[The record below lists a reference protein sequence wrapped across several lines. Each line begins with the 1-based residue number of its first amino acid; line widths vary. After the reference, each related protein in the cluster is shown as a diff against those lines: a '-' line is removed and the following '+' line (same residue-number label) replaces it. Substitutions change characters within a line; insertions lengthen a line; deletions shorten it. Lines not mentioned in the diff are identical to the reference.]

1 MPTAMRILAV
11 ALLCLAAGVRAEDP
25 GAPASPEPGASEARP
40 GAPASPEPAASA
52 PLAPVAGEQPA
63 GSPPAGASP
72 APAGQDA
79 TEEPVAKA
87 PADAATGEAATPSEP
102 PTDATA
108 GDAPAESAEAP
119 PGSEEMQLDTGEP
132 DDTGEEAPPKAA
144 PKPRPKPKPAPPKP
158 KPKPAPKPAPA
169 PEPPKSP
176 FEYRMIEDFEKCR
189 AGETPGLLHR
199 AGLDPKPQFSV
210 KVVDSGFES
219 ARSLMLSQVPVL
231 ADSTAWSLVLPKPV
245 NLERWRGLSVR
256 VKAAQPVAE
265 FRIAVAG
272 GAGYVFRT
280 AAVGPEWTEIR
291 LDFAE
296 DEGRGRFDPAKVREI
311 LLTAAHDLGQPVDF
325 QADSIAAWKERVP
338 SSAVRFGLNVP
349 PWSGPL
355 DLRAEVETVNCA
367 GRLSAQDG
375 YVLAFWSGPLP
386 YLEWKSMATW
396 RDLPRGLPGAVSLV
410 AMMKA
415 SSDQSPVVLKIVL
428 GTEGGER
435 YFAVREAPVEYS
447 PVEIPMADFVPEG
460 PGDGKLAADK
470 VNEWSLEIMPSVE
483 RQYRGTIYLKEFWA
497 RGKDKPVLARKPAV
511 VTPPRSKPQPPV
523 VQKPAR
529 PKPKPKPAPTAP
541 ASEPAQE
548 EGSPTDMQLDQ

>member
-1 MPTAMRILAV
+1 
-11 ALLCLAAGVRAEDP
+11 
-25 GAPASPEPGASEARP
+25 
-40 GAPASPEPAASA
+40 
-52 PLAPVAGEQPA
+52 
-63 GSPPAGASP
+63 
-72 APAGQDA
+72 
-79 TEEPVAKA
+79 
-87 PADAATGEAATPSEP
+87 
-102 PTDATA
+102 
-108 GDAPAESAEAP
+108 
-119 PGSEEMQLDTGEP
+119 MQLDAGEP
-132 DDTGEEAPPKAA
+132 DDAGEEAPPEAVPKPRPKPKPVPPK
-144 PKPRPKPKPAPPKP
+144 PKPRPKPKPAPV
-158 KPKPAPKPAPA
+158 

-176 FEYRMIEDFEKCR
+176 FEYRMIEDFESFK
-189 AGETPGLLHR
+189 AGDAPGSLRR
-199 AGLDPKPQFSV
+199 AGLDTKPQFSV
-210 KVVDSGFES
+210 KVVDGGFES
-219 ARSLMLSQVPVL
+219 ARSIMLFQVPVL

-256 VKAAQPVAE
+256 VKAAQPAAE

-296 DEGRGRFDPAKVREI
+296 DGGRGRFDPAKVKEI

-338 SSAVRFGLNVP
+338 SSAVRFGLNIP

-386 YLEWKSMATW
+386 YLEWKSMVFC

-410 AMMKA
+410 TLMKA
-415 SSDQSPVVLKIVL
+415 EPAQPPVLLKIVL
-428 GTEGGER
+428 GVEGGGR
-435 YFAVREAPVEYS
+435 YFAIREAPVDYS
-447 PVEIPMADFVPEG
+447 PVEIPIADFVPEG
-460 PGDGKLAADK
+460 PGDGKLATDK
-470 VNEWSLEIMPSVE
+470 VFEWSLEIMPSVE

-511 VTPPRSKPQPPV
+511 IRAKPRPQSPLPV
-523 VQKPAR
+523 KQPAR
-529 PKPKPKPAPTAP
+529 PKPKPAP
-541 ASEPAQE
+541 AAPAEEPPAE